1 MPISVKLYKAEYTDK
16 DKISKFLIENHGHKG
31 DEGYWEKLFLHNWS
45 NKNYYGY
52 CLKTDDMN
60 IVGYFGLIFS
70 EKNKYDN
77 FGYANITSW
86 CVNKK
91 YRKYSLKLLD
101 AAMSET
107 DYILTSH
114 TTTDEILKIYLFKKW
129 QILDT
134 SYCYF
139 FFGFFP
145 SFRKLKIY
153 GSKDK
158 EFNFKNKN
166 NFQIY
171 KDHKN
176 YEYINLIINY
186 NSDEIYI
193 MGKRKKGLRYFYY
206 FDLIYISNID
216 FFNENISI
224 ITKLIKNKLKVS
236 YIRID
241 SRFCKKIY
249 FNIFYLKKKYVG
261 FKKIIFCKDNK
272 NIEFQ
277 RINNIYSEIF
287 LLNL

>member
-1 MPISVKLYKAEYTDK
+1 
-16 DKISKFLIENHGHKG
+16 
-31 DEGYWEKLFLHNWS
+31 
-45 NKNYYGY
+45 
-52 CLKTDDMN
+52 
-60 IVGYFGLIFS
+60 
-70 EKNKYDN
+70 
-77 FGYANITSW
+77 
-86 CVNKK
+86 
-91 YRKYSLKLLD
+91 
-101 AAMSET
+101 MSET